1 MAPRRHS
8 TADHRAPPT
17 WLLMRKAQWAVVIV
31 LVAVSEIVFLNG
43 QTVLSYVIDA
53 VAVAAF
59 FWIRKL
65 RQLRSE

>member
-1 MAPRRHS
+1 
-8 TADHRAPPT
+8 
-17 WLLMRKAQWAVVIV
+17 MRKAQWAVVIV